1 MKKLLSICVLIPIF
15 LSLSCSGI
23 TSKKDE
29 FLEKVQEFQE
39 PKFEDK
45 KLDELTM
52 LIEKTAG
59 QAKGRVGVFAVVL
72 ETGESVELDASGQ
85 YPMQSVYKLPIA
97 MAVLR
102 QVEEGKLKLD
112 QRVRVEKEEYVRK
125 GMRSPLRDKNPNGA
139 DVTVQELIRLSIV
152 ESDGSAS
159 DVLMRLAGGAAAI
172 QDYLTGITIG
182 EVIVANPEKE
192 IGQDWETQYRNWATP
207 EGAAAL
213 LRALHE
219 KRGISDQ
226 HQKLLLKFMTESVP
240 GAKRL
245 KGMLPPGT
253 AVAHK
258 TGTSGTNAEGVTA
271 ATNDIGI
278 ITLPNGKHVAIAVFV
293 SDSPL
298 DEAGREAVIAGI
310 AKAAWDTWNK

>member
-1 MKKLLSICVLIPIF
+1 MKKLVFIF
-15 LSLSCSGI
+15 LLLSLFPSCSRI
-23 TSKKDE
+23 LSKRDE
-29 FLEKVQEFQE
+29 FRDKVQEFQE
-39 PKFEDK
+39 QKIEDQ
-45 KLDELTM
+45 KLDELTV

-59 QAKGRVGVFAVVL
+59 PAKGRVGVFAVVL
-72 ETGESVELDASGQ
+72 ETGESVSLDSDGH
-85 YPMQSVYKLPIA
+85 YPMQSVYKFPIS
-97 MAVLR
+97 MAVLK
-102 QVEEGKLKLD
+102 QIDDGKLKLD
-112 QRVRVEKEEYVRK
+112 QKVRVEKSEYVNK
-125 GMRSPLRDKNPNGA
+125 YMHSPLRDKNPNGA
-139 DVTVQELIRLSIV
+139 DVTVQELIRYAIV
-152 ESDGSAS
+152 ESDGTAS
-159 DVLMRLAGGAAAI
+159 DVLMRLAGGPAAI
-172 QDYLTGITIG
+172 EAYLLEINIG
-182 EVIVANPEKE
+182 EMIVENTEEE
-192 IGQDWETQYRNWATP
+192 IGQNWETQYRNWATP

-219 KRGISDQ
+219 KRGISDP

-278 ITLPNGKHVAIAVFV
+278 ITLPTGKHLAIAVFV

-310 AKAAWDTWNK
+310 AKAAWDTWSKN

>member
-1 MKKLLSICVLIPIF
+1 MKKLVFFIF
-15 LSLSCSGI
+15 LLLLFPACSGI
-23 TSKKDE
+23 VSKRDE
-29 FLEKVQEFQE
+29 FRDKVQEFQE

-45 KLDELTM
+45 KLDELTVI
-52 LIEKTAG
+52 IEKTAG
-59 QAKGRVGVFAVVL
+59 PAKGRVGVFAVVL
-72 ETGESVELDASGQ
+72 ETGESVSLDESSR

-97 MAVLR
+97 MAMLR

-112 QRVRVEKEEYVRK
+112 QKVRVEKEEYVRK

-172 QDYLTGITIG
+172 QEYLTGITIG
-182 EVIVANPEKE
+182 EVIVLSPEKE

-213 LRALHE
+213 LRALYE
-219 KRGISDQ
+219 RRGISDQ
-226 HQKLLLKFMTESVP
+226 NQKLLLKFMTESVP
-240 GAKRL
+240 GEKRL

-258 TGTSGTNAEGVTA
+258 TGTSGTNADGMTA

-278 ITLPNGKHVAIAVFV
+278 VTLPNGNHIAIAVFV
-293 SDSPL
+293 SDSPA
-298 DEAGREAVIAGI
+298 DEATREAVIAGI
-310 AKAAWDTWNK
+310 AKAAWDTWSK